1 MNGTISQVKECI
13 LVVDDCQDNLFLMQL
28 ILENQ
33 GYQVEIANSGAEAIS
48 KIDRQRFDLILL
60 DLMMPRMNGYEVM
73 KYLRNNNLS
82 FIPIFLVTA
91 NNYVTRKQAIAA
103 GANGIVYK
111 PIDINI
117 LTSKVAKVLKLKT
130 TS

>member
-33 GYQVEIANSGAEAIS
+33 GYQVEIANSGSQALRKMNCQS
-48 KIDRQRFDLILL
+48 FDLILL
-60 DLMMPRMNGYEVM
+60 DLMMPKMNGYEVI
-73 KYLRNNNLS
+73 KYIRNNLA
-82 FIPIFLVTA
+82 FIPVFLVTA
-91 NNYVTRKQAIAA
+91 NNYITRKQAVAA
-103 GANGIVYK
+103 GATAIIYK
-111 PIDINI
+111 PIDINN
-117 LTSKVAKVLKLKT
+117 LTSEISKFFDIKA

>member
-1 MNGTISQVKECI
+1 MNGTISGVEERI

-33 GYQVEIANSGAEAIS
+33 GYQVEIADSGSQALSKMNS
-48 KIDRQRFDLILL
+48 QRFDLILL
-60 DLMMPRMNGYEVM
+60 DLMMPKMNGYEVI
-73 KYLRNNNLS
+73 KYLRNNLPL
-82 FIPIFLVTA
+82 IPVFLVTA
-91 NNYVTRKQAIAA
+91 NKYVTKKQAIAA

-117 LTSKVAKVLKLKT
+117 LTSKIAKVFEIKA

>member
-1 MNGTISQVKECI
+1 MNGTISGVKECI

-33 GYQVEIANSGAEAIS
+33 GYQVEMANSGAEALH
-48 KIDRQRFDLILL
+48 KLNCQRFDLVLL
-60 DLMMPRMNGYEVM
+60 DLMMPKMNGYEVM
-73 KYLRNNNLS
+73 KHIRNNNLP

-91 NNYVTRKQAIAA
+91 NKYVSRKQAIAA
-103 GANGIVYK
+103 GANGIIYK
-111 PIDINI
+111 PIDINV
-117 LTSKVAKVLKLKT
+117 LTSKIAKVFDIKA

>member
-1 MNGTISQVKECI
+1 MSGTIGRDTECI

-33 GYQVEIANSGAEAIS
+33 GYLVKVANSGTEAIR
-48 KIDRQRFDLILL
+48 KMNCQKFDLILL
-60 DLMMPRMNGYEVM
+60 DLMMPNMNGYEVM
-73 KYLRNNNLS
+73 KYMGNLKQP

-91 NNYVTRKQAIAA
+91 NQYVTRKQAMAA
-103 GANGIVYK
+103 GANGIIYK
-111 PIDINI
+111 PIDIKV
-117 LTSKVAKVLKLKT
+117 LLSEVAKVFEVQH

>member
-1 MNGTISQVKECI
+1 MNGTISGVKECI

-33 GYQVEIANSGAEAIS
+33 GYQVEMANSGAEALH
-48 KIDRQRFDLILL
+48 KLNCQRFDLVLL
-60 DLMMPRMNGYEVM
+60 DLMMPKMNGYEVIN
-73 KYLRNNNLS
+73 YLRDRNLP
-82 FIPIFLVTA
+82 FIPVFLVTA
-91 NNYVTRKQAIAA
+91 NKYVSRKQAIAA
-103 GANGIVYK
+103 GANGIIYK

-117 LTSKVAKVLKLKT
+117 LTSRIAKVFDVKA